1 MKYTSFKFYNME
13 KNQDKWIVELSYI
26 ELLFL
31 KQAVTNYEPSDI
43 FFTKQDKDT
52 TLKAINNAK

>member
-1 MKYTSFKFYNME
+1 MAKKE
-13 KNQDKWIVELSYI
+13 DKWVVEVTYV

-31 KQAVTNYEPSDI
+31 KQAVTNYEPSDV
-43 FFTKQDKDT
+43 FFSKEDKDT

>member
-1 MKYTSFKFYNME
+1 MA
-13 KNQDKWIVELSYI
+13 KNQDKWIVELTYT

-31 KQAVTNYEPSDI
+31 KAAVENYNPSGI
-43 FFTKQDKDT
+43 FLTEQDKDT

>member
-1 MKYTSFKFYNME
+1 MA
-13 KNQDKWIVELSYI
+13 KNQDKWIVEVTYV

-31 KQAVTNYEPSDI
+31 KQAVTNYEPSGI
-43 FFTKQDKDT
+43 FLKEKDKDT

>member
-1 MKYTSFKFYNME
+1 MA
-13 KNQDKWIVELSYI
+13 KNQDKWIVELTHI

-31 KQAVTNYEPSDI
+31 KQAVSNYKPSGI
-43 FFTKQDKDT
+43 FLTEQDKDT

>member
-1 MKYTSFKFYNME
+1 MA

-43 FFTKQDKDT
+43 FFTKQDKEE
-52 TLKAINNAK
+52 TLNAINNAK

>member
-1 MKYTSFKFYNME
+1 MA

-43 FFTKQDKDT
+43 FFSKQDKDT

>member
-1 MKYTSFKFYNME
+1 ME

>member
-1 MKYTSFKFYNME
+1 MA

-43 FFTKQDKDT
+43 FFTKQDKET

>member
-1 MKYTSFKFYNME
+1 MA
-13 KNQDKWIVELSYI
+13 KNENKWVVELSYT

-31 KQAVTNYEPSDI
+31 KSAVENYSPSGI
-43 FFTKQDKDT
+43 FLTEQDKDT